1 MGYNGIFNRKGY
13 LMGYLIVIKY
23 MGYLIVMGY
32 LIESLTVQMDNG
44 QTIYDNRTLITSVA
58 TSLGSQA
65 TTSAAISP
73 KWSGLLQ

>member
-1 MGYNGIFNRKGY
+1 
-13 LMGYLIVIKY
+13 
-23 MGYLIVMGY
+23 MGY

-65 TTSAAISP
+65 TTSVAISP